1 MSRKNL
7 FQIAAII
14 LVVAGFY
21 LYLFRDSFRR
31 PHIHIVHAIRS
42 RSTGRRRAPAAANAS
57 ASVIVF
63 SLGQEYKLTSVKVVP
78 LEQFKTNKY
87 AHPVWE
93 LVTKSNS
100 IPTQAF
106 FYGVPIRGM
115 HPPDKGASP
124 DPLAPNVPYRLFV
137 QAGTLTGEHDF
148 TIAETNRL
156 NP

>member
-1 MSRKNL
+1 MTRKNI

-21 LYLFRDSFRR
+21 LYLFRDSLRR
-31 PHIHIVHAIRS
+31 PRIQIVHAIRT
-42 RSTGRRRAPAAANAS
+42 RSAGRRRAPAAADAS

-63 SLGQEYKLTSVKVVP
+63 SLGQAYQLTSVKVVP

-93 LVTKSNS
+93 LVSKSNS
-100 IPTQAF
+100 VPTQAF
-106 FYGVPIRGM
+106 FYGSPIRGM
-115 HPPDKGASP
+115 HTPEKNTSP

-137 QAGTLTGEHDF
+137 EAGSLKGVHDF

-156 NP
+156 GP